1 MDIWLESYRWF
12 ISALFSFQG
21 TPPNCFGC
29 SPFLANRLC
38 YCIAW
43 SFSCQAVFST
53 FVRQNDITVKNS
65 CTRLTPCAPPR
76 GDLYNDTG
84 FSPACQHFFDFLFGK
99 SFVLKMVSWEGL
111 EPPTL
116 WFVVKYSDPTEL
128 LSHKLT
134 ALAIN
139 ISDSITGNIRC
150 QIKICTSPSF
160 SVQVNLPLDFDGFS
174 LHTNNQICYTMG
186 GKRE

>member
-29 SPFLANRLC
+29 SPFLTNRLC

-43 SFSCQAVFST
+43 SFSCQAVFSA
-53 FVRQNDITVKNS
+53 FVRQNDITAKSS
-65 CTRLTPCAPPR
+65 CTCLTPCMPSC

-84 FSPACQHFFDFLFGK
+84 FSPACQHFFDFLSGK

-128 LSHKLT
+128 PGHVIPPAWSMVGPPGLEPGTDRLWAGCSNQLSYRPGE
-134 ALAIN
+134 AI
-139 ISDSITGNIRC
+139 
-150 QIKICTSPSF
+150 P
-160 SVQVNLPLDFDGFS
+160 
-174 LHTNNQICYTMG
+174 
-186 GKRE
+186 